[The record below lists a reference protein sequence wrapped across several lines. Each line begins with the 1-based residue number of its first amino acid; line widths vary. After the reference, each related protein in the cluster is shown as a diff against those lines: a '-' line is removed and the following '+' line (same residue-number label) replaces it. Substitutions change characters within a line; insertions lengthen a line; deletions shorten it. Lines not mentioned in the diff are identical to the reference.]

1 MTPKA
6 YLSQVRDMEVR
17 INAKLEQ
24 VWRLRAQ
31 ASRCTSTLTGM
42 PRGSGGGSRV
52 EEIVARYV
60 ELEQEID
67 ASVDRMM
74 ALRREVEQV
83 IAAVP
88 NPTHRTL
95 LELRYL
101 NGWTWR
107 MVADKLGQPESTVRG
122 RLHHDA
128 LRSLHYIEYSA

>member
-1 MTPKA
+1 MTPKE
-6 YLSQVRDMEVR
+6 YLSQVRDMDVR

-101 NGWTWR
+101 NGWTWEHIAEAMDYDPR
-107 MVADKLGQPESTVRG
+107 HVRKLHGY
-122 RLHHDA
+122 A
-128 LRSLHYIEYSA
+128 LMHISCPVLPT